1 MLTRLRVKG
10 FKNLRDVEIRFGPLT
25 CIAGANGVG
34 KSNLFDAITF
44 LRDLTELS
52 IVEAAGRVRDPAGRS
67 DIRDLFTKTADGP
80 VAAMSFEADFIVSNR
95 VVDDF
100 GQKAV
105 PATTFL
111 SYAVSFS
118 WREIGSP
125 SMPEIRLESESLTY
139 IPSGKAKERLK
150 FGCRDAFLKSVVLG
164 KKSTAFISTSSA
176 PQADDAN
183 SLEDPSPVIQLH
195 ADGGS
200 RGLPQRIPAR
210 SSPKTILG
218 GTNTRSHP
226 TVLAAK
232 REMQSWHFL
241 QLEPSALRRPDDF
254 SAKPSVSSSGEH
266 LPSTLKRLGE
276 PGSGAVA
283 SQLAEILPDV
293 QEVYADTDE
302 GRRLITLFVKG
313 RDGIAH
319 PARSLSDGTLRFLA
333 LSIIANDPQASGLI
347 CMEEPE
353 NGIHPKRIPVMLSL
367 LKNLSVSITD
377 SVGEDNLMRQVI
389 VNTHSPLV
397 VQELPVDSLVV
408 ARPVRHKGTTY
419 LDFSCIEGT
428 WRAQSPDPMPTV
440 AFGELISYLADGRF
454 HPTLVRD
461 YKSVQQYIQQKQE
474 QLQLELNESK

>member
-25 CIAGANGVG
+25 CIAGPNGVG

-67 DIRDLFTKTADGP
+67 DIRDLFTKTSDGSTE
-80 VAAMSFEADFIVSNR
+80 AMSFEADFIVSNR

-100 GQKAV
+100 GQKAT
-105 PATTFL
+105 PAATFL
-111 SYAVSFS
+111 SYVVSFS
-118 WREIGSP
+118 MREMGSP
-125 SMPEIRLESESLTY
+125 SMPEILLESESLTY

-150 FGCRDAFLKSVVLG
+150 FPHREAFLRSVVLG
-164 KKSTAFISTSSA
+164 RKSTPFISTNDS
-176 PQADDAN
+176 PQGDEEL
-183 SLEDPSPVIQLH
+183 SEDLSPVIQLH

-200 RGLPQRIPAR
+200 RGLPQKINAH

-241 QLEPSALRRPDDF
+241 QLEPSALRKPDDF
-254 SAKPSVSSSGEH
+254 SARPSVSSNGEH
-266 LPSTLKRLGE
+266 LPSTLKRLGDQ
-276 PGSGAVA
+276 GASAVA

-333 LSIIANDPQASGLI
+333 LSLIANDPQASGLI

-367 LKNLSVSITD
+367 LQDLSVSTNEAIGD
-377 SVGEDNLMRQVI
+377 DNLMRQVI
-389 VNTHSPLV
+389 VNTHSPVV
-397 VQELPVDSLVV
+397 VQALPIDCLVV
-408 ARPVRHKGTTY
+408 ARPTRHRGTTY
-419 LDFSCIEGT
+419 LDFSCIEST
-428 WRAQSPDPMPTV
+428 WRAQPPDATPTV
-440 AFGELISYLADGRF
+440 PFGELISYLTGGRF
-454 HPTLVRD
+454 HPSLVRD
-461 YKSVQQYIQQKQE
+461 YKSVQQYMEQKQE
-474 QLQLELNESK
+474 QLQLELDESE